1 MSDRKG
7 IKCLGGLN
15 EIERSFGILWDGLGV
30 ESFCFL
36 ESVDF
41 VGGRK
46 KLIIFDFDASNNYS
60 PRNNNKNVFSF
71 YKIEKE

>member
-1 MSDRKG
+1 MFGRIKRDRKIVWYFMG
-7 IKCLGGLN
+7 WIGV
-15 EIERSFGILWDGLGV
+15 ESGV

-36 ESVDF
+36 ESVEF